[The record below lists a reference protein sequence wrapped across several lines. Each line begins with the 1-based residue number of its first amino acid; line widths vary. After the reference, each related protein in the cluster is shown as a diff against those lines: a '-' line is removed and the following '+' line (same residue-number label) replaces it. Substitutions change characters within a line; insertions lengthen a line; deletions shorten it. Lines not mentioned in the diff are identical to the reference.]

1 MSNYLM
7 RNGERK
13 GDDKKN
19 YSKNKE
25 DNQTLV

>member
-13 GDDKKN
+13 GDDKKH

>member
-13 GDDKKN
+13 GDDKKH

-25 DNQTLV
+25 DN